1 MIIYIFYAPMNQ
13 FVTFSEP
20 IFFTFPH
27 LYNIQTRGRKIKS
40 PFESS
45 QIRGF
50 VFSGKG
56 RFLSTFF
63 SRLSSGLR
71 LDEDVFDKSFYLF
84 LSRLSGAVT
93 FDRTSRLQ
101 WKRKAL
107 KPDAVQA
114 SVMEPVLSDN
124 LTRCTWVKTSG
135 NKIT

>member
-1 MIIYIFYAPMNQ
+1 MNQ
-13 FVTFSEP
+13 FVTVSEP

-27 LYNIQTRGRKIKS
+27 FKEFKPGEEKLKVSYFNRVK
-40 PFESS
+40 F
-45 QIRGF
+45 RGF

-114 SVMEPVLSDN
+114 SVMEPVLRDD
-124 LTRCTWVKTSG
+124 L
-135 NKIT
+135 I